1 MTTNTDG
8 IAQASAAPLPA
19 DPITSFFSTILEPG
33 SSLHPTFLLIV
44 DGAFLFLV
52 LTLLSLAFV
61 TSGNIHILALTV
73 LSLGLWGSVK
83 WCAANPRFGSLS

>member
-1 MTTNTDG
+1 MATTTDV
-8 IAQASAAPLPA
+8 IAQASVAPLPA

-44 DGAFLFLV
+44 DGAFVFLV
-52 LTLLSLAFV
+52 LTLLSLAFL
-61 TSGNIHILALTV
+61 TSGNIHIVALTV

-83 WCAANPRFGSLS
+83 WYAANPHYGFLS